1 MLEDSGN
8 ENKWMDLRD
17 IQKKNKIHQEE
28 AMGRDKTEGENKG
41 NAQVSDVGSW
51 VKGRSIN

>member
-41 NAQVSDVGSW
+41 NAQVSDVGTW

>member
-1 MLEDSGN
+1 
-8 ENKWMDLRD
+8 
-17 IQKKNKIHQEE
+17 
-28 AMGRDKTEGENKG
+28 MGRDKTEGENKG